1 MVFDITHL
9 IRKGIFTMSTL
20 QQLLAEKEALEKKIA
35 EARRHEVSKA
45 VDQVR
50 ALVAQFDLK
59 PSDVFPT
66 EKRRNGAATG
76 SVKPKFRDP
85 ASGKTWTGRGKPPK
99 WIEGQDRSRFL
110 IV

>member
-1 MVFDITHL
+1 M
-9 IRKGIFTMSTL
+9 MSTL

-35 EARRHEVSKA
+35 EARRQEIAKA

-59 PSDVFPT
+59 PSDVFPA
-66 EKRRNGAATG
+66 EKRRNGAATSSG
-76 SVKPKFRDP
+76 KPKYRDP
-85 ASGKTWTGRGKPPK
+85 ATGKTWTGRGKPPK
-99 WIEGQDRSRFL
+99 WIEGQDRSRFM